1 LAARTSPTLPPTHP
15 PAPADGFPL
24 KKAQQYAVLRK
35 PYLVNDVQAQDTLL
49 DRRRVY
55 RTLMASA
62 GAAGDAC
69 AASAAPAR

>member
-1 LAARTSPTLPPTHP
+1 M
-15 PAPADGFPL
+15 
-24 KKAQQYAVLRK
+24 LRK